1 MATATNL
8 TVKKYDGTASVT
20 YTVISGAPGDRLP
33 AVYRNEAFAGIAGNR
48 PVFTVSSKPVQNG
61 KNARVVE
68 AKLQYPELFTDST
81 TGVTAVRLKD
91 VISCASTIDLSGA
104 DTTHQETV
112 AQFFNLC
119 NDPAMRAVFV
129 SGFAP
134 V

>member
-8 TVKKYDGTASVT
+8 TVKKYDNTTDVT

-33 AVYRNEAFAGIAGNR
+33 AIWRNEAFASVAGNR
-48 PVFTVSSKPVQNG
+48 PIFTVASKAVQNG

-68 AKLQYPELFTDST
+68 AKMLYPELVIDST
-81 TGVTAVRLKD
+81 TGVTSVRLKD
-91 VISCASTIDLSGA
+91 VISCAATIDLSA
-104 DTTHQETV
+104 VDATHQEAV

-119 NDPAMRAVFV
+119 NSNAMRACFI
-129 SGFAP
+129 SGFSP

>member
-8 TVKKYDGTASVT
+8 IVKKYDNTTDVT
-20 YTVISGAPGDRLP
+20 YSVISGAPGDRLP
-33 AVYRNEAFAGIAGNR
+33 AIWRAESFATVAGNR
-48 PVFTVSSKPVQNG
+48 PVFTVASKAVQNG

-68 AKLQYPELFTDST
+68 AKLQYPELVTDST
-81 TGVTAVRLKD
+81 TGVISVRLKD
-91 VISCASTIDLSGA
+91 VISCAATIDMTATDG
-104 DTTHQETV
+104 THQEAV

-119 NDPAMRAVFV
+119 NSAALRGVFI

>member
-8 TVKKYDGTASVT
+8 TVKKYDNTTDVT
-20 YTVISGAPGDRLP
+20 YTVISGAPGDKLP
-33 AVYRNEAFAGIAGNR
+33 AIWRNESFATIAGNR
-48 PVFTVSSKPVQNG
+48 PVFTVASKAVQNG

-68 AKLQYPELFTDST
+68 AKLQLPELFTNST

-91 VISCASTIDLSGA
+91 IASCAVTIDLDGA
-104 DTTHQETV
+104 DVTHQELV

-119 NDPAMRAVFV
+119 NSGSMRSVFI